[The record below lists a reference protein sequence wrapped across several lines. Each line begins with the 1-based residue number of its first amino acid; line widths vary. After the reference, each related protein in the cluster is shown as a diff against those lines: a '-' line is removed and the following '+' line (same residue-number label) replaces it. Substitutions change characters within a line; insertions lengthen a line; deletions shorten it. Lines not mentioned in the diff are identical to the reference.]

1 MCSSLFLTFL
11 LFSFILPI
19 YPLFVRLFLLYKDV
33 KFCISERFRCVYI
46 SYLFLHYGEKMIRNQ
61 LNDSSNLTIDKFL
74 YYSVIYGP
82 LAMTPLIHLKILK
95 KFAISMGWGVYCQ
108 KYNRKILP
116 SLLNST
122 VLI

>member
-1 MCSSLFLTFL
+1 MCGSMFLPFFLFGF
-11 LFSFILPI
+11 FLPI
-19 YPLFVRLFLLYKDV
+19 DHLFVRMYLLCKDA

-61 LNDSSNLTIDKFL
+61 LNDSSNLTIAKFL
-74 YYSVIYGP
+74 YYGVIYCP

-95 KFAISMGWGVYCQ
+95 KFSISRGWGVYCQ

-116 SLLNST
+116 SLLNSM